1 MLVVLPQK
9 EEKCIAYPKEQRTS
23 LNVNSHQLRKIG
35 QNICRTGTRS
45 GRIGIKRYYITNEF

>member
-23 LNVNSHQLRKIG
+23 LNVNSHQRRKIG

-45 GRIGIKRYYITNEF
+45 GRIGIISII